1 MKCAFVSAQ
10 RSIYPVGELC
20 RGVRLSRST
29 YHAWCTRPPS
39 RRAID
44 DELLLKVIE
53 RIYVETG
60 EAYGSPRMFD
70 DLVEM
75 GYRIGRK
82 RVERLM
88 RLRQMR
94 ARQFRHRRPRSR
106 GKASTLAPNLV
117 RRKFHVPTLN
127 TVWVADITQ
136 IYTLEGWLY
145 LAVVLDLCSRRIV
158 GWATSDRPTA
168 RVVRDAMRH
177 ALVTRLPQSGLI
189 HHSDQG
195 SQYGSIEFQ
204 RVLKR
209 NGVRCS
215 MSFKGTCA
223 DNSVA
228 ESFFSSLK
236 RERTHGRRFVSREEL
251 RRVLFEYIEVF
262 YNRRRRHSHLG
273 GMSPAQFEE
282 TIK

>member
-1 MKCAFVSAQ
+1 MY
-10 RSIYPVGELC
+10 RVGELC
-20 RGVRLSRST
+20 GGVGIARST

-39 RRAID
+39 RRSIEDA
-44 DELLLKVIE
+44 LLLRVIE
-53 RIYVETG
+53 RIYAETG

-70 DLVEM
+70 DLVEL

-88 RLRQMR
+88 RLRRLR
-94 ARQFRHRRPRSR
+94 ARQFRRPRQQRR
-106 GKASTLAPNLV
+106 GRASHLAPNLV
-117 RRKFHVPTLN
+117 RRQFHVERLN
-127 TVWVADITQ
+127 EVWVADMTQ

-168 RVVRDAMRH
+168 RVVREAMCM
-177 ALVTRLPQSGLI
+177 ALATRLPGSGLV

-215 MSFKGTCA
+215 MSYRGTCA

-236 RERTHGRRFVSREEL
+236 RERTHGRRFLTRDEL

-273 GMSPAQFEE
+273 GMSPAKFEE
-282 TIK
+282 SIK

>member
-1 MKCAFVSAQ
+1 MNAQ
-10 RSIYPVGELC
+10 RTIYPVGELC
-20 RGVRLSRST
+20 RGVMLPRST
-29 YHAWCTRPPS
+29 YHAWCRRPPS
-39 RRAID
+39 RRAIE
-44 DELLLKVIE
+44 DEHLMREIE

-70 DLVEM
+70 DLVEL

-88 RLRQMR
+88 RLRQIR
-94 ARQFRHRRPRSR
+94 ARQFRHRRPRAR

-117 RRKFHVPTLN
+117 RRQFRVEQLN
-127 TVWVADITQ
+127 TVWVADMTQ

-145 LAVVLDLCSRRIV
+145 LAVVMDLCSRRIV

-168 RVVRDAMRH
+168 RVVREAMCH
-177 ALVTRLPQSGLI
+177 ALAARLPQAGLV

-195 SQYGSIEFQ
+195 AQYGSIEFQ

-236 RERTHGRRFVSREEL
+236 RERTHGRRFMTRDEL

-262 YNRRRRHSHLG
+262 YNRRRRHSHIG
-273 GMSPAQFEE
+273 GMSPAAFEE
-282 TIK
+282 SIR

>member
-1 MKCAFVSAQ
+1 MSAQ
-10 RSIYPVGELC
+10 RATYPVGELC
-20 RGVRLSRST
+20 RGVMLPRST

-39 RRAID
+39 RRAVE
-44 DELLLKVIE
+44 DEMLLKIIE
-53 RIYVETG
+53 RIYAETN

-70 DLVEM
+70 DLIEM

-88 RLRQMR
+88 RERELR
-94 ARQFRHRRPRSR
+94 AKQFRHRRPRAR
-106 GKASTLAPNLV
+106 GKASKLAPNLV
-117 RRKFHVPTLN
+117 RRQFHVSTLN
-127 TVWVADITQ
+127 TVWVADLTQ

-168 RVVRDAMRH
+168 RIVRE
-177 ALVTRLPQSGLI
+177 ALCNALATRLPRSGLV

-204 RVLKR
+204 RILKR

-236 RERTHGRRFVSREEL
+236 RERTHGRRFATREEL
-251 RRVLFEYIEVF
+251 RRELFQYIEVF
-262 YNRRRRHSHLG
+262 YNRRRRHSHLN
-273 GMSPAQFEE
+273 GMSPAKFEE
-282 TIK
+282 SIK

>member
-1 MKCAFVSAQ
+1 M
-10 RSIYPVGELC
+10 YPVGELC
-20 RGVRLSRST
+20 RGVMLARST

-39 RRAID
+39 RRAVE
-44 DELLLKVIE
+44 DEMLLRVIE
-53 RIYVETG
+53 RIYRETN

-70 DLVEM
+70 DLVEL
-75 GYRIGRK
+75 GYRIGKK

-88 RLRQMR
+88 RLRQLR
-94 ARQFRHRRPRSR
+94 ARQFRHRRPRAR
-106 GKASTLAPNLV
+106 GKASKLAPNLV
-117 RRKFHVPTLN
+117 RRQFHVEQLN
-127 TVWVADITQ
+127 IVWVADMTEFW
-136 IYTLEGWLY
+136 TLEGKLY
-145 LAVVLDLCSRRIV
+145 LAVILDLCSRRVV

-168 RVVRDAMRH
+168 WIVRDALCQ
-177 ALVTRLPQSGLI
+177 ALATRLPQSGLV

-223 DNSVA
+223 DNSVM

-236 RERTHGRRFVSREEL
+236 RERTHGRRFATREEL
-251 RRVLFEYIEVF
+251 RRELFEYIEVF
-262 YNRRRRHSHLG
+262 YNRRRRHSHIG
-273 GMSPAQFEE
+273 RMSPAKFEE
-282 TIK
+282 TVTCT

>member
-1 MKCAFVSAQ
+1 
-10 RSIYPVGELC
+10 VGELC
-20 RGVRLSRST
+20 GGVAISRST
-29 YHAWCTRPPS
+29 YYAWCKRPPS
-39 RRAID
+39 QRAIED
-44 DELLLKVIE
+44 AVILHDIE

-88 RLRQMR
+88 RLRELR
-94 ARQFRHRRPRSR
+94 ARQFRHRRPKARGRASR
-106 GKASTLAPNLV
+106 LAPNLV
-117 RRKFHVPTLN
+117 RRQFHIDQLN
-127 TVWVADITQ
+127 TVWVADMTEF
-136 IYTLEGWLY
+136 YTLEGKLY
-145 LAVVLDLCSRRIV
+145 LAVVLDLCSRRVI

-168 RVVRDAMRH
+168 RIVREAMCN
-177 ALVTRLPQSGLI
+177 ALATRLPQSGLV

-204 RVLKR
+204 RILKR

-215 MSFKGTCA
+215 MSNRGTCA
-223 DNSVA
+223 DNSVM

-236 RERTHGRRFVSREEL
+236 RERTHGRRFVTREEL

-262 YNRRRRHSHLG
+262 YNRRRRHSHIG
-273 GMSPAQFEE
+273 GMSPAKFEE
-282 TIK
+282 SIK

>member
-1 MKCAFVSAQ
+1 MKCAFVRALRGQ
-10 RSIYPVGELC
+10 YPVGELC
-20 RGVRLSRST
+20 RAVGIARST

-39 RRAID
+39 RRATE
-44 DELLLKVIE
+44 DERLLRVIE
-53 RIYVETG
+53 GIYVETN
-60 EAYGSPRMFD
+60 ETYGSPRMHD
-70 DLVEM
+70 DLVER
-75 GYRIGRK
+75 GYRIGEK
-82 RVERLM
+82 RVARLM
-88 RLRQMR
+88 RLRELR
-94 ARQFRHRRPRSR
+94 ARQFRHRRPRPR
-106 GKASTLAPNLV
+106 GRAAQLAPNLV
-117 RRKFHVPTLN
+117 RRQFHVDRLN
-127 TVWVADITQ
+127 TVWVADMTQ
-136 IYTLEGWLY
+136 IWTLEGWLY

-168 RVVRDAMRH
+168 RIVREAMCQ
-177 ALVTRLPQSGLI
+177 ALAMRLPQAGLV

-215 MSFKGTCA
+215 MSYKGTCA

-236 RERTHGRRFVSREEL
+236 RECTHGKRYAARGEL
-251 RRVLFEYIEVF
+251 RRELFEYIEVF

>member
-1 MKCAFVSAQ
+1 MY
-10 RSIYPVGELC
+10 RVGELC
-20 RGVRLSRST
+20 GGVALSRST

-39 RRAID
+39 RRSIED
-44 DELLLKVIE
+44 VLLLKEIE
-53 RIYVETG
+53 RIHAETS

-70 DLVEM
+70 ELVDL
-75 GYRIGRK
+75 GYRIGK
-82 RVERLM
+82 NRVARLM
-88 RLRQMR
+88 RLRRLR
-94 ARQFRHRRPRSR
+94 ARQFRRPRPRVR
-106 GKASTLAPNLV
+106 GKASHLAPNLV
-117 RRKFHVPTLN
+117 RRQFHIDRLN
-127 TVWVADITQ
+127 AVWVADMTQ
-136 IYTLEGWLY
+136 IYTMEGWLY
-145 LAVVLDLCSRRIV
+145 LAVVLDLCSRRVV

-168 RVVRDAMRH
+168 QVVRDAMIH
-177 ALVTRLPQSGLI
+177 ALATRLPASGLI

-236 RERTHGRRFVSREEL
+236 RERTHGRRFATREEL

-273 GMSPAQFEE
+273 GMSPVKFEE
-282 TIK
+282 TVTCT

>member
-1 MKCAFVSAQ
+1 MEDA
-10 RSIYPVGELC
+10 
-20 RGVRLSRST
+20 
-29 YHAWCTRPPS
+29 
-39 RRAID
+39 
-44 DELLLKVIE
+44 LLLKEIE
-53 RIYVETG
+53 RIHVETG

-70 DLVEM
+70 ELVEL
-75 GYRIGRK
+75 GYRIGEN
-82 RVERLM
+82 RVARLM
-88 RLRQMR
+88 RLRQLR
-94 ARQFRHRRPRSR
+94 ARQFRHRRPRAR
-106 GKASTLAPNLV
+106 GKASKLAPNLV
-117 RRKFHVPTLN
+117 RRQFQVDRLN
-127 TVWVADITQ
+127 TIWVSDMTQ
-136 IYTLEGWLY
+136 VYTAEGWLY

-168 RVVRDAMRH
+168 DVVREAMIH
-177 ALVTRLPQSGLI
+177 ALTTRLPASGLV

-195 SQYGSIEFQ
+195 SQYGSIDFQ
-204 RVLKR
+204 RMLKR

-236 RERTHGRRFVSREEL
+236 RERTDGIRYATREDL

-273 GMSPAQFEE
+273 GMSPAKFEE
-282 TIK
+282 TITCT